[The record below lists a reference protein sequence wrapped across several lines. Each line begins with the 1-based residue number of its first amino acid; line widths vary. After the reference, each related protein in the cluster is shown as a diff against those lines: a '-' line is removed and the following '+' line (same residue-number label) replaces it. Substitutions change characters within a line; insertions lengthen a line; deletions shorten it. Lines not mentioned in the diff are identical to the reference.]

1 MKTKTKQYH
10 CAEAA
15 MAPELL
21 AYLQREPN
29 STSYPSLKGHRLNL
43 SYIARA
49 GADNFNPMPNVS
61 TRAFITSML
70 SEHLEQKDKNE
81 NGLVPGKCVEF
92 LSKVHTAEV
101 GILIY
106 DIDWFLVLEQV
117 RRVLKRFKR
126 CAHLA
131 TSYNHGKTT
140 TKLTSVRSVN
150 DSREVASIGPLSDG
164 DAARYCASIK
174 KLSRLRNVRVAHG
187 GELQFENGESFF
199 LVEHDPVDKCRVYIF
214 LATPIIIS
222 EVGHVVYSAI
232 YHALGKELFGGAYD
246 TSCGHAN
253 RIFFLPAKP
262 VGCTV
267 AHVSEH
273 YDGTLYDW
281 RELGERISEEVTEQ
295 AAEAAARAERFASE
309 GRSVKIADI
318 AEALQ
323 HIPPEDYKDW
333 FSALAA
339 IHHETGGSDEGRALA
354 HEWSALSPEQYDPDA
369 VDTRWD
375 TFTESDFVGRKATFG
390 TLVHLARK
398 FYADFRRKFKNPSSD
413 DIPPPTPTPGWRNH
427 LNK

>member
-1 MKTKTKQYH
+1 MKDRSKKYY
-10 CAEAA
+10 CAEHPMDA
-15 MAPELL
+15 EFL
-21 AYLQREPN
+21 AQLQQEPN
-29 STSYPSLKGHRLNL
+29 STSYLSLKGHRLNL
-43 SYIARA
+43 SYIPRARA
-49 GADNFNPMPNVS
+49 DRFHPMPNVS

-70 SEHLEQKDKNE
+70 SEHLEQEDKNE
-81 NGLVPGKCVEF
+81 NGLVPGRCVDF
-92 LSKVHTAEV
+92 LCKAYMTEIGV
-101 GILIY
+101 LIY
-106 DIDWFLVLEQV
+106 DIDWGMVLEQV

-131 TSYNHGKTT
+131 TSYNHLKTT
-140 TKLTSVRSVN
+140 TKLTNVRSVN

-164 DAARYCASIK
+164 DAARYCASVK
-174 KLSRLRNVRVAHG
+174 KLSRLRNVKVARG

-199 LVEHDPVDKCRVYIF
+199 LVEHDPLDRCRVYVF
-214 LATPIIIS
+214 LSTPIIIS

-262 VGCTV
+262 VGSTV
-267 AHVSEH
+267 EHVNEH
-273 YDGTLYDW
+273 YDGELYDW
-281 RELGERISEEVTEQ
+281 REDGERIAEEVAAQ
-295 AAEAAARAERFASE
+295 AAEAAARAECFAGE

-339 IHHETGGSDEGRALA
+339 IHHETGGSDEGRELA

-375 TFTESDFVGRKATFG
+375 TFTESDFVGQKATFG

-398 FYADFRRKFKNPSSD
+398 FYADFRRKWKNRPSD
-413 DIPPPTPTPGWRNH
+413 DITPPTPSPGWRKH